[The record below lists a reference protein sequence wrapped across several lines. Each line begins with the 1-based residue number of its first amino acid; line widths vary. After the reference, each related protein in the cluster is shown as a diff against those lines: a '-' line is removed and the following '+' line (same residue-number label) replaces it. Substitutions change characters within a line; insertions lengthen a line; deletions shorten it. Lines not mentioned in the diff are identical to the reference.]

1 MEQTSSGWIFS
12 MGETLTQLQNAID
25 GIKSLENDIDAQGG
39 DITALENA
47 VTGLEKLTSYIR
59 ITTDGDEPC
68 IELGNESSFK
78 VLITNTAIKFMDG
91 TTVPAYVTNQSL
103 KIGKAEVEDELAFGG
118 FAFAERSNGNMG
130 LIWKGSDS

>member
-1 MEQTSSGWIFS
+1 
-12 MGETLTQLQNAID
+12 
-25 GIKSLENDIDAQGG
+25 
-39 DITALENA
+39 
-47 VTGLEKLTSYIR
+47 
-59 ITTDGDEPC
+59 
-68 IELGNESSFK
+68 
-78 VLITNTAIKFMDG
+78 MDG